1 MPLLLILRDF
11 LKDLWPARRAAL
23 ALDDDP
29 ARQHRDF

>member
-11 LKDLWPARRAAL
+11 LKDLWPARCA

-29 ARQHRDF
+29 ARQHRNF